1 MPILLKYIITAALV
15 VAASEVAKRSDRL
28 GALITSLPLVT
39 LLTLVWLQVE
49 RQGVEKLANHAR
61 YTFWYVALTLPFF
74 LLFAWLLP
82 RWGFGWALGA
92 AAAATLAFFLVC
104 ALALR
109 PLGIELIP

>member
-1 MPILLKYIITAALV
+1 MPILLKYVITAALV

-49 RQGVEKLANHAR
+49 RQGVQKIANHAS

-74 LLFAWLLP
+74 PLFAWLLP
-82 RWGFGWALGA
+82 RWGFVWALGA
-92 AAAATLAFFLVC
+92 AAGATLALFFLC

-109 PLGIELIP
+109 PFGIMLIP